1 MGKIIGES
9 FDDYVK
15 KQIDIRQRKLGTFQR
30 DNDILTY
37 LTGKTSWIR
46 LTSGVDVSED
56 KCRELDIDTN
66 FKGSEL
72 AKKYIL
78 FNGVASYNGNG
89 TTTLKEGLPEGNY
102 PGLGSSAA
110 YGFNSAA
117 NFGLVPTPG
126 IESIEVVPKNRG
138 SLRTATINIKCF
150 NREQFTII
158 ETLFLRLKY
167 TLLLEWGHS
176 IYFDNG
182 GNLVTSPKNDVYKQ
196 FLTLKPTPPPPTPTP
211 EVVSFTNAVTPEET
225 LNKAGIKTADT
236 LLDSPQT
243 TQPQPRPQSS
253 PDPNQ
258 TQILNAIQSQ
268 RKNSNGNY
276 DGFLGW
282 VTNFSWKLEAG
293 NVYSITIKAT
303 TYGDIIESLSAT
315 NAVAKTTVPDNEV
328 ELTKGESSP
337 LGLALL
343 RFKQRMDSLGSQ
355 TTANGLRYTAGDYG
369 GDLNQIK
376 DIIKAANIPYDP
388 GSSGREVFER
398 AIVKVFD
405 VGFFGGETV
414 SAYYIKLG
422 FLLNLIQNFFYKY
435 DIKSNPNNP
444 PPINRFAYRPGDN
457 FIKPDDYPSTCN
469 LTNELFSVN
478 PKICIVPSSV
488 SVETGGL
495 STSYV
500 ALNTIS
506 GSEVPGGGTKRII
519 SNETAN
525 LADLNDLTG
534 VTAGDRYH
542 FWSLKNQGKQAGLT
556 MHIQLNIDM
565 VLQVLNENVDEEG
578 NIAYIDFLQSILS
591 NINKALVGVTNLTLF
606 YDENINTYFI
616 IDENCT
622 LAPKSFG
629 ESDEKPTE
637 IIIGTLKEGKGSFAL
652 EASIDSQITNKL
664 ASQLAIGAQ
673 ANDQDVGTNTFA
685 ISTWN
690 TGLTDRI
697 ISSKAVNYSNNAK
710 PQQVFESTFNKQKLG
725 QILKRYINLSL
736 TDEDITELQGLG
748 KEYIT
753 VQRDL
758 AVQSGNL
765 ASNFFIP
772 ISLNLTLDGISGPKI
787 FQKYTINDIIL
798 PRNYENNIEFLV
810 KGIAHKVD
818 RSGWTTTLESLSI
831 PKPKDVNFVSTT
843 PTPSTPSP
851 GEGEWVDNLEIYAKT
866 QPWSAAFISWVAQQA
881 LGSDFPRAGGHAEY
895 ANSIVRLSKLN
906 GSKWQVLN
914 PATTSI
920 KFGDI
925 IVSNR
930 CSFDSN
936 NNPTSPYGKNKFNS
950 PSYNAPTHGDI
961 ITSIQG
967 SKAIGVGGNLT
978 DKVKTQ
984 SYPILNGKVTKLA
997 TNATLGENGAFVILR
1012 YNDSEKINKLVT
1024 TALGELQYWGS
1035 NINDQNLNDRT
1046 ARRLYAYYVAGRFT
1060 VLTNATPP

>member
-15 KQIDIRQRKLGTFQR
+15 NQIDIRQKKLGTFQR

-56 KCRELDIDTN
+56 KCRELNIGTN
-66 FKGSEL
+66 FQGNEL

-78 FNGVASYNGNG
+78 FNGVASYNNNG
-89 TTTLKEGLPEGNY
+89 TTTLKEGLPEGGY

-110 YGFNSAA
+110 YGFNSNAD
-117 NFGLVPTPG
+117 FGLVPTPG

-176 IYFDNG
+176 VYFDNG
-182 GNLVTSPKNDVYKQ
+182 GTLVTNPINNVYKQ
-196 FLTLKPTPPPPTPTP
+196 FLTLKPTPPPPPPPAEIPSYTNVKTPN
-211 EVVSFTNAVTPEET
+211 EILAE
-225 LNKAGIKTADT
+225 AGIVTADA
-236 LLDSPQT
+236 LLDPSTPQS
-243 TQPQPRPQSS
+243 QPQPQPQSS

-258 TQILNAIQSQ
+258 TQILNAIKSQ
-268 RKNSNGNY
+268 RENSNGNY

-315 NAVAKTTVPDNEV
+315 NAVAKTTVPEDEIEKN
-328 ELTKGESSP
+328 KGESSP
-337 LGLALL
+337 LGLALT
-343 RFKQRMDSLGSQ
+343 RFKQKMDSLSGVS
-355 TTANGLRYTAGDYG
+355 TANGLKYTAGDYG
-369 GDLNQIK
+369 HDLNEIK
-376 DIIKAANIPYDP
+376 EIIKAANKPYDP
-388 GSSGREVFER
+388 GNNLTYER
-398 AIVKVFD
+398 AIVKVFN
-405 VGFFGGETV
+405 VGFFGGENV

-422 FLLNLIQNFFYKY
+422 FLLSLIQNFFYKY
-435 DIKSNPNNP
+435 DTKSNPNNP
-444 PPINRFAYRPGDN
+444 PPINNFAYRPGSG
-457 FIKPDDYPSTCN
+457 FFKPDNYPSTCN

-488 SVETGGL
+488 SVS
-495 STSYV
+495 STEQAINLTTLRTDSTRNPMV
-500 ALNTIS
+500 D
-506 GSEVPGGGTKRII
+506 VRI
-519 SNETAN
+519 EAN
-525 LADLNDLTG
+525 LAGLNDITG
-534 VTAGDRYH
+534 VNGGDTYH
-542 FWSLKNQGKQAGLT
+542 FWSLKNQGKQAGLS

-565 VLQVLNENVDEEG
+565 VLQVLNENVDEDG
-578 NIAYIDFLQSILS
+578 NIAYIDFLESILS
-591 NINKALVGVTNLTLF
+591 NINKALVGITNLTLF
-606 YDENINTYFI
+606 YDENNNTYFV

-622 LAPKSFG
+622 LTPKSFG
-629 ESDEKPTE
+629 EADEKPTE
-637 IIIGTLKEGKGSFAL
+637 IVIGTLKEGKGSFAL

-673 ANDQDVGTNTFA
+673 ANNQDVGANTFA

-690 TGLTDRI
+690 AGLTDRI
-697 ISSKAVNYSNNAK
+697 ISSKAVNYTNYETPEQA
-710 PQQVFESTFNKQKLG
+710 FESTFNKQKLTK
-725 QILKRYINLSL
+725 ILQRYITLEL
-736 TDEDITELQGLG
+736 KDEDITELQGLG

-753 VQRDL
+753 VKRDI

-810 KGIAHKVD
+810 KGITHKVD

-831 PKPKDVNFVSTT
+831 PKPKDINFTSTT
-843 PTPSTPSP
+843 PPPSTTPP
-851 GEGEWVDNLEIYAKT
+851 GEGEWILYLKQFESNRNN
-866 QPWSAAFISWVAQQA
+866 PWSAAFISYVAGKA
-881 LGSDFPRAGGHAEY
+881 ISTFPRATGHAIY
-895 ANSIVRLSKLN
+895 ANSIKLN
-906 GSKWQVLN
+906 QRSTWDILDPSKTAPVV
-914 PATTSI
+914 
-920 KFGDI
+920 GDI
-925 IVSNR
+925 IVANR
-930 CSFDSN
+930 N
-936 NNPTSPYGKNKFNS
+936 NNKNIFGS

-961 ITSIQG
+961 VVEVTNRNMT
-967 SKAIGVGGNLT
+967 AIGGNLGNT
-978 DKVKTQ
+978 VKENVFG
-984 SYPILNGKVTKLA
+984 LNPNRTIRSVA
-997 TNATLGENGAFVILR
+997 PSVENGVFVILR
-1012 YNDSEKINKLVT
+1012 YKDT
-1024 TALGELQYWGS
+1024 TARQKMAQFAKEELTLWGGVNAQS
-1035 NINDQNLNDRT
+1035 PNLPEPV
-1046 ARRLYAYYVAGRFT
+1046 ARRLYEYYIAGRFT
-1060 VLTNATPP
+1060 VPANATPP

>member
-15 KQIDIRQRKLGTFQR
+15 NQVDIRQKKLGSFQQ

-37 LTGKTSWIR
+37 ITGKTSWIR
-46 LTSGVDVSED
+46 LTSGVDISED
-56 KCRELDIDTN
+56 KCKELGISTN
-66 FKGSEL
+66 FQGNEL

-78 FNGVASYNGNG
+78 FNGVASYNNNG
-89 TTTLKEGLPEGNY
+89 TTTLKEGLPEGGY

-117 NFGLVPTPG
+117 NFGLVPPPG
-126 IESIEVVPKNRG
+126 IESIEVIPKNRG

-176 IYFDNG
+176 VYFDNG
-182 GNLVTSPKNDVYKQ
+182 GTLVKNPINGVYKQ

-211 EVVSFTNAVTPEET
+211 TPGGVSFTNVITREEV
-225 LNKAGIKTADT
+225 LNKAGIKTPDQ
-236 LLDSPQT
+236 LLDSS
-243 TQPQPRPQSS
+243 QPQPQPTPQSS

-268 RKNSNGNY
+268 RKTSNGNY

-315 NAVAKTTVPDNEV
+315 NAVAKTTVPDGEV
-328 ELTKGESSP
+328 ELIKGESSP

-355 TTANGLRYTAGDYG
+355 ATTNGLRYAAGDYG

-388 GSSGREVFER
+388 GSLGKEVFER

-422 FLLNLIQNFFYKY
+422 FLLYLIQNFFYKY
-435 DIKSNPNNP
+435 DIKSNPNNS

-457 FIKPDDYPSTCN
+457 FIKPDNYPSTCN

-500 ALNTIS
+500 DLNTIS
-506 GSEVPGGGTKRII
+506 GSGVPGGGTKRVI

-534 VTAGDRYH
+534 VTAGDKYH

-622 LAPKSFG
+622 LTPKSFG

-673 ANDQDVGTNTFA
+673 ANNQDVGANTFA

-697 ISSKAVNYSNNAK
+697 ISSKAVNYSNNTK

-831 PKPKDVNFVSTT
+831 PKPKDVNFTSTT
-843 PTPSTPSP
+843 PTTSSSPPSSQN
-851 GEGEWVDNLEIYAKT
+851 WISNLQKFESVNGGNT
-866 QPWSAAFISWVAQQA
+866 NPWSAAFISYVASKA
-881 LGSDFPRAGGHAEY
+881 IPSFPRAGAHAVY
-895 ANSIVRLSKLN
+895 ANFIKTLSSGWK
-906 GSKWQVLN
+906 VLD
-914 PATTSI
+914 PDKEAPVI
-920 KFGDI
+920 GDI
-925 IVSNR
+925 IVANR
-930 CSFDSN
+930 QN
-936 NNPTSPYGKNKFNS
+936 NKNKFNS
-950 PSYNAPTHGDI
+950 PIWASPTHGDI
-961 ITSIQG
+961 VTSVT
-967 SKAIGVGGNLT
+967 STKMEAIGGNLSNT
-978 DKVKTQ
+978 VKVNPFELG
-984 SYPILNGKVTKLA
+984 SGRLINRRASREPNGV
-997 TNATLGENGAFVILR
+997 FVILR
-1012 YNDSEKINKLVT
+1012 YESTPARELMAKYAIEEK
-1024 TALGELQYWGS
+1024 
-1035 NINDQNLNDRT
+1035 NLWNGKSATDPNLPENL
-1046 ARRLYAYYVAGRFT
+1046 ARRLYEYYIAGRMKPPSD
-1060 VLTNATPP
+1060 ATPP

>member
-15 KQIDIRQRKLGTFQR
+15 KQIDIRQKKLGTFQR

-46 LTSGVDVSED
+46 LTSGVDVNEA
-56 KCRELDIDTN
+56 KCKELGISTN
-66 FKGSEL
+66 FQGNEL

-78 FNGVASYNGNG
+78 FNGVASYNENG
-89 TTTLKEGLPEGNY
+89 TTTLKEGLPEGGY

-110 YGFNSAA
+110 YGFNSNA

-126 IESIEVVPKNRG
+126 IESIEVIPKNRG

-176 IYFDNG
+176 VYFNNG
-182 GNLVTSPKNDVYKQ
+182 GTLVTNPINNVYKK
-196 FLTLKPTPPPPTPTP
+196 FLKFDP
-211 EVVSFTNAVTPEET
+211 
-225 LNKAGIKTADT
+225 
-236 LLDSPQT
+236 SPQT
-243 TQPQPRPQSS
+243 KEEKEAQATVETSTGFAFTPVNNPEAAQQQAA
-253 PDPNQ
+253 NQ
-258 TQILNAIQSQ
+258 TVANQTRILDLIKSQ
-268 RKNSNGNY
+268 RENSNGNY

-293 NVYSITIKAT
+293 NVYSIIIKAT

-315 NAVAKTTVPDNEV
+315 NAVAKTTVPEEDIEKN
-328 ELTKGESSP
+328 KGESSP
-337 LGLALL
+337 LGLALT
-343 RFKQRMDSLGSQ
+343 RFKQKMDSLSGVS
-355 TTANGLRYTAGDYG
+355 TANGLKYTAGDYG
-369 GDLNQIK
+369 HDLNEIK
-376 DIIKAANIPYDP
+376 EIIKAANKPYDP
-388 GSSGREVFER
+388 GSNLTYER

-422 FLLNLIQNFFYKY
+422 FLLSLIQNFFYKY
-435 DIKSNPNNP
+435 DTKSNSNNP
-444 PPINRFAYRPGDN
+444 PPINNFAYRPGDG
-457 FIKPDDYPSTCN
+457 FFKPDNYPSTCN

-488 SVETGGL
+488 SVS
-495 STSYV
+495 STEEVINY
-500 ALNTIS
+500 NTLRTDSTRNPMVTVGI
-506 GSEVPGGGTKRII
+506 E
-519 SNETAN
+519 AN
-525 LADLNDLTG
+525 LADLNDITG
-534 VTAGDRYH
+534 VNGGDTYH
-542 FWSLKNQGKQAGLT
+542 FWSLKNKGKQAGLS

-565 VLQVLNENVDEEG
+565 VLQVLNENVDEDG
-578 NIAYIDFLQSILS
+578 NIAYIDFLESILS
-591 NINKALVGVTNLTLF
+591 NVNKALVGITNLTLF
-606 YDENINTYFI
+606 YDENNNTYFV

-622 LAPKSFG
+622 LTPKSFG
-629 ESDEKPTE
+629 EADEKPTE
-637 IIIGTLKEGKGSFAL
+637 IVIGTLKEEKGSFAL

-673 ANDQDVGTNTFA
+673 ANNQDVGANTFA

-690 TGLTDRI
+690 AGLTDRI
-697 ISSKAVNYSNNAK
+697 ISSKAVNYTNYDTPEQA
-710 PQQVFESTFNKQKLG
+710 FESTFNKQKLTK
-725 QILKRYINLSL
+725 ILQRYVTFKL

-753 VQRDL
+753 VKRDI

-798 PRNYENNIEFLV
+798 PKNYENNIEFLV

-843 PTPSTPSP
+843 PPPSTTPP
-851 GEGEWVDNLEIYAKT
+851 GEGEWVYYLRQFELDSKN
-866 QPWSAAFISWVAQQA
+866 PWSAAFISYVAKKA
-881 LGSDFPRAGGHAEY
+881 IPTFPSATGHAIY
-895 ANSIVRLSKLN
+895 ANSIKNFHRSTWDVFDPSKIAP
-906 GSKWQVLN
+906 VV
-914 PATTSI
+914 
-920 KFGDI
+920 GDI
-925 IVSNR
+925 IVANR
-930 CSFDSN
+930 SN
-936 NNPTSPYGKNKFNS
+936 NTNIFTS

-961 ITSIQG
+961 VVGVTNSNMT
-967 SKAIGVGGNLT
+967 AIGGNLGNT
-978 DKVKTQ
+978 VKENVFGLNSNRSIIKT
-984 SYPILNGKVTKLA
+984 YPPTPNGV
-997 TNATLGENGAFVILR
+997 FVILR
-1012 YNDSEKINKLVT
+1012 YKDT
-1024 TALGELQYWGS
+1024 TAREKMAQFAKEELKLWKGISAQ
-1035 NINDQNLNDRT
+1035 DPNLSEPI
-1046 ARRLYAYYVAGRFT
+1046 ARRLYEYYIAGGFK
-1060 VLTNATPP
+1060 VPANATPP

>member
-15 KQIDIRQRKLGTFQR
+15 NQINIRQKKLGTFQR

-46 LTSGVDVSED
+46 LTSGVDVNEA
-56 KCRELDIDTN
+56 KCKELGISTN
-66 FKGSEL
+66 FQGNEL

-78 FNGVASYNGNG
+78 FNGVASYNNNG
-89 TTTLKEGLPEGNY
+89 TTTLKEGLPEGGY

-110 YGFNSAA
+110 YGFNSNA

-196 FLTLKPTPPPPTPTP
+196 FLTLKPTPPSPIPTP
-211 EVVSFTNAVTPEET
+211 EVVSFTNTVTPEEV

-243 TQPQPRPQSS
+243 TQPQPQPQSS

-268 RKNSNGNY
+268 RKNSDGNY

-293 NVYSITIKAT
+293 NVYSITVKAT
-303 TYGDIIESLSAT
+303 SYGDIIESLSAT
-315 NAVAKTTVPDNEV
+315 NAVAKITVPDNEA
-328 ELTKGESSP
+328 ETTRGESSP

-343 RFKQRMDSLGSQ
+343 LLKKYLDKLGTLSSNPNSNDTTTPSQ
-355 TTANGLRYTAGDYG
+355 YNTITYTFSDLGL
-369 GDLNQIK
+369 DLNKIK
-376 DIIKAANIPYDP
+376 DIIKAQNIPYKP
-388 GSSGREVFER
+388 KILYNFER
-398 AIVKVFD
+398 AILKVYGPEGVD
-405 VGFFGGETV
+405 GENMNQN
-414 SAYYIKLG
+414 YYIKLG
-422 FLLNLIQNFFYKY
+422 FLLNLIQCFFYKY
-435 DIKSNPNNP
+435 DINSNSDNP
-444 PPINRFAYRPGDN
+444 PPINF
-457 FIKPDDYPSTCN
+457 FDYEHRKDVNPNVCN
-469 LTNELFSVN
+469 LTNELFSIN
-478 PKICIVPSSV
+478 PQVCLIPSSV
-488 SVETGGL
+488 NVTVSYTESIKGQDRSM
-495 STSYV
+495 STQDV
-500 ALNTIS
+500 RRTV
-506 GSEVPGGGTKRII
+506 G
-519 SNETAN
+519 AN
-525 LADLNDLTG
+525 LAGLNPLTG
-534 VTAGDRYH
+534 VDGDNVH
-542 FWSLKNQGKQAGLT
+542 FWSLKNQGKQAGLS

-565 VLQVLNENVDEEG
+565 ILQALNENIDEEG
-578 NIAYIDFLQSILS
+578 NISYFDFLQSILS
-591 NINKALVGVTNLTLF
+591 NVNKALVGITNLNLN
-606 YDENINTYFI
+606 YDEETNTYYI
-616 IDENCT
+616 LDENCT
-622 LAPKSFG
+622 LSPKDFG
-629 ESDEKPTE
+629 QPDENPTE

-673 ANDQDVGTNTFA
+673 ANNQDIGTNTLA
-685 ISTWN
+685 ISRWN

-697 ISSKAVNYSNNAK
+697 INSKSVNYPK
-710 PQQVFESTFNKQKLG
+710 QQVNEDPKQVWESTFNKQKLAK
-725 QILKRYINLSL
+725 ILNRYISFKYNV
-736 TDEDITELQGLG
+736 EDIVELQGLG

-914 PATTSI
+914 PATTPI

-925 IVSNR
+925 IISNR
-930 CSFDSN
+930 CNFDSN

-961 ITSIQG
+961 ITSIQD
-967 SKAIGVGGNLT
+967 SNAIGVGGNLT

-984 SYPILNGKVTKLA
+984 SYPISNGKVTKLA

-1024 TALGELQYWGS
+1024 TALGELQYWGN

-1060 VLTNATPP
+1060 VPTNATPP

>member
-15 KQIDIRQRKLGTFQR
+15 NQVDIRQKKLGSFQQ

-37 LTGKTSWIR
+37 ITGKTSWIR
-46 LTSGVDVSED
+46 LTSGVDISED
-56 KCRELDIDTN
+56 KCKELGISTN
-66 FKGSEL
+66 FQGSEL

-78 FNGVASYNGNG
+78 FNGVASYNNDG
-89 TTTLKEGLPEGNY
+89 TTTLKEGLPKGGY

-117 NFGLVPTPG
+117 NFGLVPPPG
-126 IESIEVVPKNRG
+126 IESIEVIPKNRG

-176 IYFDNG
+176 VYFDNG
-182 GNLVTSPKNDVYKQ
+182 GTLVKNPINGVYKQ
-196 FLTLKPTPPPPTPTP
+196 FLKFDP
-211 EVVSFTNAVTPEET
+211 
-225 LNKAGIKTADT
+225 
-236 LLDSPQT
+236 SPQT
-243 TQPQPRPQSS
+243 EEEKETQAAAETFTGNAFTPVNNPEAVQQQVA
-253 PDPNQ
+253 NQ
-258 TQILNAIQSQ
+258 TVANQTRILDLIKSE
-268 RKNSNGNY
+268 RKTSNGNY

-315 NAVAKTTVPDNEV
+315 NAVAKTTVPEGEV
-328 ELTKGESSP
+328 ELIKGESSP

-343 RFKQRMDSLGSQ
+343 RFKQRMDSLGGQ
-355 TTANGLRYTAGDYG
+355 TTANDLKYTFGDYG
-369 GDLNQIK
+369 KDLNQIK

-388 GSSGREVFER
+388 GSSGKETFER

-422 FLLNLIQNFFYKY
+422 FLLYLIQNFFYKY

-457 FIKPDDYPSTCN
+457 FIKPDNYPSTCN

-495 STSYV
+495 LTSYV
-500 ALNTIS
+500 DLNTVSES
-506 GSEVPGGGTKRII
+506 GVPGGGTKRVI

-534 VTAGDRYH
+534 VTAGDKYH

-565 VLQVLNENVDEEG
+565 ILQVLNENVDEEG

-673 ANDQDVGTNTFA
+673 ANNQDVGANTFA

-690 TGLTDRI
+690 AGLTDRI
-697 ISSKAVNYSNNAK
+697 ISSKAVNYPNNIQ
-710 PQQVFESTFNKQKLG
+710 PQQAFESTFNKQKLG

-753 VQRDL
+753 VQRDI

-772 ISLNLTLDGISGPKI
+772 ISLNLTLDGIAGPKI

-798 PRNYENNIEFLV
+798 PRNYENNIEFII

-831 PKPKDVNFVSTT
+831 PKPKDVNYISTT
-843 PTPSTPSP
+843 PSPSSSPPSSQN
-851 GEGEWVDNLEIYAKT
+851 WISNLQKFESVNGGNT
-866 QPWSAAFISWVAQQA
+866 NPWSAAFISYVASKA
-881 LGSDFPRAGGHAEY
+881 IPSFPRAGAHAVY
-895 ANSIVRLSKLN
+895 ANFIKTLSSGWK
-906 GSKWQVLN
+906 VLD
-914 PATTSI
+914 PDKEAPVI
-920 KFGDI
+920 GDI
-925 IVSNR
+925 IVANR
-930 CSFDSN
+930 SN
-936 NNPTSPYGKNKFNS
+936 NKNKFNS
-950 PSYNAPTHGDI
+950 PIWVSPTHGDI
-961 ITSIQG
+961 VTSVT
-967 SKAIGVGGNLT
+967 STKMEAIGGNLSNT
-978 DKVKTQ
+978 VKVNPFELG
-984 SYPILNGKVTKLA
+984 SRRLINRRASREPNGV
-997 TNATLGENGAFVILR
+997 FVILR
-1012 YNDSEKINKLVT
+1012 YESTPTRELMAKYAIEEK
-1024 TALGELQYWGS
+1024 
-1035 NINDQNLNDRT
+1035 NLWNGKSAT
-1046 ARRLYAYYVAGRFT
+1046 NPNLPENLARRLYEYYIAGRMKPPSD
-1060 VLTNATPP
+1060 ATPP

>member
-15 KQIDIRQRKLGTFQR
+15 NQINIRQKKLGTFQR

-46 LTSGVDVSED
+46 LTSGVDVNEA
-56 KCRELDIDTN
+56 KCKELGISTN
-66 FKGSEL
+66 FQGNEL

-78 FNGVASYNGNG
+78 FNGVASYNNNG
-89 TTTLKEGLPEGNY
+89 TTTLKEGLPEGGY

-110 YGFNSAA
+110 YGFNSNV

-196 FLTLKPTPPPPTPTP
+196 FLTLKPTPPPPIPTP
-211 EVVSFTNAVTPEET
+211 EVVSFTNAVTPEEV
-225 LNKAGIKTADT
+225 LNKAGIKTTDT

-243 TQPQPRPQSS
+243 TQSQPQPQSS

-315 NAVAKTTVPDNEV
+315 NAVAKTTVPEEEIEKN
-328 ELTKGESSP
+328 KGESSP
-337 LGLALL
+337 LGLALT
-343 RFKQRMDSLGSQ
+343 RFKQKMDSLGGVS
-355 TTANGLRYTAGDYG
+355 TANGLKYTYGDYG
-369 GDLNQIK
+369 HDLNKIK
-376 DIIKAANIPYDP
+376 DIIKAANKPYDP
-388 GSSGREVFER
+388 GSNLTYER

-422 FLLNLIQNFFYKY
+422 FLLSLIQNFFYKY
-435 DIKSNPNNP
+435 DTKSNSNNP
-444 PPINRFAYRPGDN
+444 PPINNFAYRPGGG
-457 FIKPDDYPSTCN
+457 FFKPDNYPSTCN

-488 SVETGGL
+488 SVSSTET
-495 STSYV
+495 V
-500 ALNTIS
+500 
-506 GSEVPGGGTKRII
+506 V
-519 SNETAN
+519 NEAASRDGYRSPVDTVNIEAN
-525 LADLNDLTG
+525 LADLNDVTG
-534 VTAGDRYH
+534 VNGGDTYH
-542 FWSLKNQGKQAGLT
+542 FWSLKSQGKQAGLS

-565 VLQVLNENVDEEG
+565 VLQVLNENVDEDG
-578 NIAYIDFLQSILS
+578 NIAYIDFLESILS
-591 NINKALVGVTNLTLF
+591 NVNKALVGITNLTLF
-606 YDENINTYFI
+606 YDENNNTYFV

-622 LAPKSFG
+622 LTPKNFNQP
-629 ESDEKPTE
+629 DENPTE

-673 ANDQDVGTNTFA
+673 ANNQDVGANTFA

-690 TGLTDRI
+690 AGLTDRI
-697 ISSKAVNYSNNAK
+697 ISSKAVNYTNYDTPEQA
-710 PQQVFESTFNKQKLG
+710 FESTFNKQKLTK
-725 QILKRYINLSL
+725 ILQRYVTFKL

-753 VQRDL
+753 VKRDI

-843 PTPSTPSP
+843 PPPSTTTP
-851 GEGEWVDNLEIYAKT
+851 GGDEWIYYLRQFELDPKN
-866 QPWSAAFISWVAQQA
+866 PWSAAFISYVAKKA
-881 LGSDFPRAGGHAEY
+881 IPEFPGATGHAIY
-895 ANSIVRLSKLN
+895 ANAIKLKLST
-906 GSKWQVLN
+906 WDVLD
-914 PATTSI
+914 PFKTAPVV
-920 KFGDI
+920 GDI
-925 IVSNR
+925 IVANR
-930 CSFDSN
+930 SN
-936 NNPTSPYGKNKFNS
+936 NTNIFTS

-961 ITSIQG
+961 VVEVTNRNMT
-967 SKAIGVGGNLT
+967 AIGGNLGNT
-978 DKVKTQ
+978 VKENVFG
-984 SYPILNGKVTKLA
+984 LNSNRFINQVAPK
-997 TNATLGENGAFVILR
+997 TNGVFVILR
-1012 YNDSEKINKLVT
+1012 YKDT
-1024 TALGELQYWGS
+1024 TARQRMAQFAEEELKFWGGVEATNPNLS
-1035 NINDQNLNDRT
+1035 KNI
-1046 ARRLYAYYVAGRFT
+1046 ARRLYEYYIAGGFK
-1060 VLTNATPP
+1060 VPANATPP